1 MNKIFLVT
9 IATICYLPMTDGSA
23 SEPRRDVKYDFN
35 VGSTGEI
42 YFQPQVPEDPKEGE
56 IWIDAKNG
64 DRFFF
69 TQGVWVSKDYRI
81 TITKPEPQKKKSSM
95 RMRRENTNS
104 SLPTI
109 LTTPRIQKASI

>member
-1 MNKIFLVT
+1 MNKTFLVT
-9 IATICYLPMTDGSA
+9 IVAICCLPMASGSA

-35 VGSTGEI
+35 VESTGKI

-69 TQGVWVSKDYRI
+69 IQGVWVSKDYRI

-109 LTTPRIQKASI
+109 LTTRRNHEASI

>member
-35 VGSTGEI
+35 VESTGKI
-42 YFQPQVPEDPKEGE
+42 YFQPQVPDDPKEGE

-64 DRFFF
+64 DRFFYYE
-69 TQGVWVSKDYRI
+69 GVWVSKDYRI
-81 TITKPEPQKKKSSM
+81 TITKPEPKKKKSSM
-95 RMRRENTNS
+95 RMRRENTSS

-109 LTTPRIQKASI
+109 LTTPQIQKASI

>member
-42 YFQPQVPEDPKEGE
+42 YFQPQVPKDPKEGE

-81 TITKPEPQKKKSSM
+81 TITRPEPKKKKSSV
-95 RMRRENTNS
+95 RMRRENTSS
-104 SLPTI
+104 SLPTNLI
-109 LTTPRIQKASI
+109 ARRTHEVSI